1 MKSSS
6 PAFKILSV
14 VVLAAV
20 VLYFGVQ
27 IYQYLASPFST
38 TLTYEASS
46 DDSISV
52 TGWVIR
58 DEETFHADAATLTHP
73 LEEGERVGANQTFA
87 VTYDNSRALDTV
99 NRIEDLELQL
109 QQLEFALTSILDNDA
124 ALKLDSSI
132 TGGILALR
140 QDLSGGDY
148 SAVAS
153 DVSALKA
160 SVLKSSHS
168 YSSVEEISAE
178 IESVQGQISRLRG
191 ELVGS
196 HAIAAPKPG
205 IFSAVCDGY
214 ETVLTTAGLDELTP
228 SALQHLSP
236 VKTDGNAGKLIYGDD
251 WYFAAAM
258 DAQRASELRR
268 GQSMVLRMAKGM
280 SQDVTV
286 QVRSISEPENGQA
299 VVVLQCSSYLPQ
311 TTLLRQQAAELILQT
326 HHGLR
331 VPINALRMDEKGV
344 TGVYCVVGVSAK
356 FKPVQI
362 LYRGDTYML
371 VRPAD
376 DTSGT
381 NVLRSGD
388 EIIITANQ
396 LENGLVVR

>member
-1 MKSSS
+1 MKSS

-14 VVLAAV
+14 VMLAAV

-27 IYQYLASPFST
+27 IYQYLTSPFST
-38 TLTYEASS
+38 TLTYEADS
-46 DDSISV
+46 DESISV

-73 LEEGERVGANQTFA
+73 LAEGQRVGTGQSFA
-87 VTYDNSRALDTV
+87 MAYDNSRALDTV
-99 NRIEDLELQL
+99 NQIHDLELQL

-148 SAVAS
+148 SAAAD
-153 DVSALKA
+153 DVSTLKA

-178 IESVQGQISRLRG
+178 IESVQGQIAQLRG
-191 ELVGS
+191 NLSGA
-196 HAIAAPKPG
+196 HAISAPKPG

-214 ETVLTTAGLDELTP
+214 ESVLTPAGMDELTP
-228 SALQHLSP
+228 SQLQHLTS
-236 VKTDGNAGKLIYGDD
+236 VKSNGNAGKLIYGDY
-251 WYFAAAM
+251 WYFAAPM
-258 DAQRASELRR
+258 DAQLAAGLRP

-286 QVRSISEPENGQA
+286 QVRSIGAEENGQA
-299 VVVLQCSSYLPQ
+299 VVVLQCRNYLPQ
-311 TTLLRQQAAELILQT
+311 TTLLRQQAAELVLRT
-326 HHGLR
+326 YHGLR
-331 VPINALRMDEKGV
+331 VPITSLRLDENGT
-344 TGVYCVVGVSAK
+344 TGVYCVVGASAK

-362 LYRGDTYML
+362 IYRGDTYML
-371 VRPAD
+371 VRPAAD
-376 DTSGT
+376 AAGT
-381 NVLRSGD
+381 TVLRSGD
-388 EIIITANQ
+388 EIIITANH